1 MYESHFSPY
10 YALPTSHPY
19 PQYTG
24 DVTYPGPSIL
34 SVGKF
39 FQQPGFWPGVGMAAG
54 ALVLLAVALM
64 AMGKLKLKLK
74 K

>member
-34 SVGKF
+34 SVGSF
-39 FQQPGFWPGVGMAAG
+39 WTQPGFWQGAG
-54 ALVLLAVALM
+54 AGAAVLVALAIVLF
-64 AMGKLKLKLK
+64 AMGKLKFK